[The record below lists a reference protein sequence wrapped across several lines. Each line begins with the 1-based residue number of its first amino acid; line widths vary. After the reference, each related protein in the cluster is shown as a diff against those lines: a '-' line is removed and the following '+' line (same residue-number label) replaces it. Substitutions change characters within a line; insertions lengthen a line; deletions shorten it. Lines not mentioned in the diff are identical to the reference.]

1 MSGYQSHNVT
11 SNQFEGREGESE
23 KVSSISFNTSSSY
36 SSCAVMLTCKGLD
49 KDLHGAMFTILFNA
63 AFVVGVAYR
72 KKGKARN
79 R

>member
-1 MSGYQSHNVT
+1 
-11 SNQFEGREGESE
+11 
-23 KVSSISFNTSSSY
+23 
-36 SSCAVMLTCKGLD
+36 MLTCKGLD